1 MIRIRTSEDIEEC
14 RRLWQKAW
22 PAACLFDLWPVR
34 ACFHE
39 HFDAP
44 PLFLIAEEK
53 GRIQGILPLSWIE
66 EEDCFGYF
74 PGETWQGR
82 TWVEQNRIIFRGAA
96 VFRELLAH
104 MPGPACIRYLTGE
117 SLPKDADPVFEDEE
131 GYLFIP
137 GLYGHCFETYMGQFS
152 GKSRK
157 KLRRELAALEDRGV
171 VFRHDDVRDL
181 EQLFGMNRES
191 FGEYSYFRDAR
202 FLNAFESLAA
212 WLNDN
217 GHLRVTTALIGGR
230 IAAVDMGA
238 LLGATYTVL
247 AGGTCSEFP
256 GVAKLI
262 NFHHL
267 EYACRNRLEVV
278 DFLCGDFGWKRR
290 FHLTPRRLYEIRSP
304 IEIEMGRTLPAE
316 IGLAGVQ

>member
-1 MIRIRTSEDIEEC
+1 MFRIRTSDDIEEC
-14 RRLWQKAW
+14 HRLWQRAW
-22 PAACLFDLWPVR
+22 PAARLFDLWEVR
-34 ACFHE
+34 ACFQE

-44 PLFLIAEEK
+44 PLFLIAEEN
-53 GRIQGILPLSWIE
+53 GRLQGILPLSWIE

-82 TWVEQNRIIFRGAA
+82 TWLEQNRIMFRRAAIFRQ
-96 VFRELLAH
+96 LLAH
-104 MPGPACIRYLTGE
+104 IPGPARIRYLTGE
-117 SLPKDADPVFEDEE
+117 SLPRDADPVFEDEV

-137 GLYGHCFETYMGQFS
+137 RLYDHCFETYMGQFS
-152 GKSRK
+152 GKSRR
-157 KLRRELAALEDRGV
+157 KLRREIAGLEDRGV

-181 EQLFGMNRES
+181 EHLFLMNQES
-191 FGEYSYFRDAR
+191 FGAYSYFRDAR
-202 FLNAFESLAA
+202 FLGAFESLAA

-238 LLGATYTVL
+238 LWAGTYTVL
-247 AGGTCSEFP
+247 AGGTHPDFP

-267 EYACRNRLEVV
+267 EYACQNRFEVV

-290 FHLTPRRLYEIRSP
+290 FHLSPRPLYEIRCSDAM
-304 IEIEMGRTLPAE
+304 ETDMALPAE